1 MLSLTVF
8 SQKDTLGP
16 TKDLPISTL
25 KLIVKD
31 LLKGDQC
38 LEELRLTN
46 IQLSE
51 TEKKVILK
59 DSVIGKMNL
68 IINSKDSIIIFQ
80 NQKFDIMKE
89 QAEKLEKALKKQKMK
104 GIFSR
109 ISSFAIVGT
118 LTYFLIRK

>member
-1 MLSLTVF
+1 MLNLTVF
-8 SQKDTLGP
+8 SQKDTLVP

-89 QAEKLEKALKKQKMK
+89 QAEKLEMALKKQKMK